1 MMCERCGQREATVY
15 LKESVNGELRELHL
29 CAQCAHELGYD
40 TVFTSLSPFAG
51 IGIQDILGSLFSQ
64 TAPAPAVTQGKKCSF
79 CGMTFDELARTAKA
93 GCAHCYKE
101 FYRELLP
108 SIQRIHGKTQHV
120 GKVPR
125 SAGEAVALR
134 RQLETLKKQLS
145 DAVAAQEYEKAATLR
160 DRIREYEKKVQGE

>member
-1 MMCERCGQREATVY
+1 MCERCGQREAAVH

-29 CAQCAHELGYD
+29 CAHCAHELGYD
-40 TVFTSLSPFAG
+40 VVFGSFNPFAG

-64 TAPAPAVTQGKKCSF
+64 AATQPAIADGKKCSF
-79 CGMTFDELARTAKA
+79 CGMTFGELARTAKA
-93 GCAHCYKE
+93 GCAHCYSE

-134 RQLETLKKQLS
+134 RRIDTLKKELN

-160 DRIREYEKKVQGE
+160 DQIRACEKKVQGK